1 MEEKKLREQR
11 QNRSEIGA
19 MWKKKART
27 KDSEYMTI
35 RLRLDREKL
44 LQLLEDSNGSEL
56 IEYNMVSFPNNGSDE
71 NESRPAFRIFEDLR

>member
-1 MEEKKLREQR
+1 MDEKNLKEQR

-19 MWKKKART
+19 MWKKKAKT

-35 RLRLDREKL
+35 RLRLDRDKL
-44 LQLLEDSNGSEL
+44 LKLLEDNKGCDL